1 MKKEYMKP
9 SMKVVELQHKC
20 QILAG
25 SQPGDIHDANPATG
39 GDLIVAHAADLLDG
53 LVLHHLGVAD
63 GGIHFALD
71 F

>member
-25 SQPGDIHDANPATG
+25 SGEIHDANYEFYAG
-39 GDLIVAHAADLLDG
+39 FSKDEVDECN
-53 LVLHHLGVAD
+53 
-63 GGIHFALD
+63 
-71 F
+71 

>member
-25 SQPGDIHDANPATG
+25 SGDIHDANYEFYAG
-39 GDLIVAHAADLLDG
+39 FSDDEVDEGN
-53 LVLHHLGVAD
+53 
-63 GGIHFALD
+63 
-71 F
+71 